1 MSCSACRGRNSTR
14 LRDTTLPTVPV
25 QKPTQNQTQPST
37 QTTATEQGTKLRGKL
52 RFTGR

>member
-25 QKPTQNQTQPST
+25 QKPSQTQPST